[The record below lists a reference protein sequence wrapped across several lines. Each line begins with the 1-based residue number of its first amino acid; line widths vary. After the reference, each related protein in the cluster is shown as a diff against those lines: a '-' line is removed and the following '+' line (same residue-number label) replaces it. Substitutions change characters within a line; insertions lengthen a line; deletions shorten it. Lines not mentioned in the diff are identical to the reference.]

1 MQWMLILLVILGGM
15 GLSVEAGLL
24 GPLGGEVGDLWATF
38 SIFGTGAALTF
49 LLMLFFSPRNSPSFF
64 AQPTW
69 QLLGGVLGPV
79 YVVILILATPAI
91 GIALTM
97 IGILAGQVFKS
108 LSLTTLGCWAPRPER
123 LTVNASSR
131 CFSSLPR
138 WFWLHRGNKMTL
150 IMIMLAVCGGATLS
164 IQAAINGQ
172 LGSSVG
178 VFKSAFLTFSVGALV
193 TALLIFFFE
202 PKQAVTL
209 MDVPKW
215 QLLGAL
221 FGVPYIVIMV
231 LAVQRIGTAVATV
244 AVIFGQLTMSMLID
258 SFGWLGNA
266 VIPFSLSRLGAI
278 VCLAIALIFIYLSSK
293 TPAEPVPESE

>member
-1 MQWMLILLVILGGM
+1 
-15 GLSVEAGLL
+15 
-24 GPLGGEVGDLWATF
+24 
-38 SIFGTGAALTF
+38 
-49 LLMLFFSPRNSPSFF
+49 
-64 AQPTW
+64 
-69 QLLGGVLGPV
+69 
-79 YVVILILATPAI
+79 
-91 GIALTM
+91 
-97 IGILAGQVFKS
+97 
-108 LSLTTLGCWAPRPER
+108 
-123 LTVNASSR
+123 
-131 CFSSLPR
+131 
-138 WFWLHRGNKMTL
+138 MTL

-293 TPAEPVPESE
+293 PPAEPAPGSE

>member
-1 MQWMLILLVILGGM
+1 
-15 GLSVEAGLL
+15 
-24 GPLGGEVGDLWATF
+24 
-38 SIFGTGAALTF
+38 
-49 LLMLFFSPRNSPSFF
+49 
-64 AQPTW
+64 
-69 QLLGGVLGPV
+69 
-79 YVVILILATPAI
+79 
-91 GIALTM
+91 
-97 IGILAGQVFKS
+97 
-108 LSLTTLGCWAPRPER
+108 
-123 LTVNASSR
+123 
-131 CFSSLPR
+131 
-138 WFWLHRGNKMTL
+138 
-150 IMIMLAVCGGATLS
+150 MIMLAVCGGATLS

-293 TPAEPVPESE
+293 TPTEPVPGSE